1 MEGIPILDYAP
12 PTLLGIAVLMVFL
25 GLLVPYRVV
34 KQHLERIQFL
44 ESALAKAQEAL
55 EEEQKTGKVVRH
67 FFEGL
72 NDR

>member
-1 MEGIPILDYAP
+1 MDSFPIIDYAP
-12 PTLLGIAVLMVFL
+12 GTLVGVFVLCVCF
-25 GLLVPYRVV
+25 GVLVPWRVV
-34 KQHLERIQFL
+34 KQYLAQIKFL
-44 ESALAKAQEAL
+44 QDENKQLRAAL